1 MDGSKCSHVAPS
13 SDGLKRLLP
22 IPIGLSL
29 RNYILGNY
37 FQKWVILG
45 SLIGLVAGAGAIAFY
60 ESIHIA
66 SSFFLV
72 DLAGYHQP
80 LASGEGSTVIGHATR
95 PWAFPLILTLGG
107 LISGVIVYTLAP
119 EAEGHGTDVAIGA
132 FHQKAGRIRERI
144 PAVKL
149 VASAI
154 TIGSGGS
161 AGREG
166 PTAEIAAGFGSWLGE
181 VFHLSDADRRI
192 ALAVGIGAG
201 IGAIFKAPLGGAIL
215 SAEILY
221 IRDFEIE
228 ALVPGFIASVIG
240 YCVFAAWAGWQPVF
254 GSGADLSFHQPEEL
268 TWYFVLGMLC
278 GVAGILYARSFYATR
293 DFFRRIRIPNHVK
306 PAIGGLGVGLIALV
320 YPQILA
326 MGYGWLQIAIDG
338 NLADLTLKTM
348 LALIFVKMIATALTV
363 GSGGSGGVFAP
374 GLFIGGMLG
383 GGLWGLLHTHV
394 GWMPDS
400 PAPYVI
406 VGMMALFGGVAK
418 APIAVILMV
427 AEMTNEF
434 SLVIPAMLATTL
446 AYLVTGDVAHLRE
459 PGQPPRRFAGPQR
472 RERRAVAPVPHG
484 RGRDAQRRRRHESRY
499 VDDRRREADQ
509 PVGRPRLPG
518 AGERRTGRH
527 LHHQGRPDC
536 RATWPRHRRRRHD
549 PRPQGRPP
557 DRQPARR
564 PAAHDVSRHLAPAC
578 GRPAAAE
585 APARRRQRA
594 RHRDRSRE
602 AAANGLVG
610 SEHSAEDA
618 AINAGGEAF
627 ATLRYAT

>member
-1 MDGSKCSHVAPS
+1 MR
-13 SDGLKRLLP
+13 SDWLRRLIP
-22 IPIGLSL
+22 IPIRPSL
-29 RNYILGNY
+29 RDYVLGNY

-45 SLIGLVAGAGAIAFY
+45 SLIGLVAGAGAIVFY
-60 ESIHIA
+60 ESIRIA
-66 SSFFLV
+66 STFFLV

-80 LASGEGSTVIGHATR
+80 LASGEGATVVSDAAR
-95 PWAFPLILTLGG
+95 PWALPLILTLGG
-107 LISGVIVYTLAP
+107 LLSGLIVYTLAP

-132 FHQKAGRIRERI
+132 FHRRAGHIRARI

-166 PTAEIAAGFGSWLGE
+166 PTAEIAAGFGSWLGDA
-181 VFHLSDADRRI
+181 FHLSDTDRRI

-254 GSGADLSFHQPEEL
+254 GGGTDLSFHQPEEL
-268 TWYFVLGMLC
+268 TWYFVLGLLC

-293 DFFRRIRIPNHVK
+293 DFFRSVRIPNHVK
-306 PAIGGLGVGLIALV
+306 PAIGGLAVGLIALL

-338 NLADLTLKTM
+338 NVADLTLKTM
-348 LALIFVKMIATALTV
+348 LALLFVKMIATALTV

-446 AYLVTGDVAHLRE
+446 AYLVTGDTRIYENQVNRRADSPAHSGENAVPLLRFLTVADAMRVDVAVMHPETSLADALTLLSQSGNLGFPVVENDDLVGIFTTRDALIAEQRGLVTVGSAMTRDLKVAHPADNLKDALLRMTS
-459 PGQPPRRFAGPQR
+459 AGISRLPVVDPQR
-472 RERRAVAPVPHG
+472 PQHLLGVVSV
-484 RGRDAQRRRRHESRY
+484 RDI
-499 VDDRRREADQ
+499 
-509 PVGRPRLPG
+509 
-518 AGERRTGRH
+518 
-527 LHHQGRPDC
+527 
-536 RATWPRHRRRRHD
+536 ATALEKEPL
-549 PRPQGRPP
+549 
-557 DRQPARR
+557 A
-564 PAAHDVSRHLAPAC
+564 VSR
-578 GRPAAAE
+578 
-585 APARRRQRA
+585 ARGTATTPQR
-594 RHRDRSRE
+594 
-602 AAANGLVG
+602 
-610 SEHSAEDA
+610 
-618 AINAGGEAF
+618 
-627 ATLRYAT
+627 